1 MGKKQK
7 TDLDVVAGIDVHQ
20 SLYEV
25 CLLDRR
31 GRCRT
36 KVESRSFGTMAKDI
50 AELKTWLLERKCSHA
65 GMEATGVYW
74 RPLHAALE
82 THLVVQVAN
91 PVHVKVMR
99 GHKTDRKDA
108 EWIARKVMD
117 GEFRSS
123 FIPAAPFRDLRD
135 WVRFRKQL
143 IEART
148 SIRNSITQLLEQ
160 AGIKLASAL
169 SNIYGVSGMA
179 MLRAISKGECDPRA
193 LAQLAQRRA
202 KRKKPLIEAACA
214 AQLNAAQQAMLGQQL
229 ERLDQLEDQVDQ
241 VEKQIDRGLAPFSE
255 QARRL
260 RKIPGVDRQ
269 TIAVVIGELG
279 VDLSAFPSAQKLASW
294 VGLCPGSNE
303 SAGRKKSSRCRHG
316 NPYLRWVLMEA
327 ALGAARTKNSW
338 LKSVFHR
345 LHARRGYKR
354 AAIAIAHK
362 LLVVIYKMFT
372 TGAEYK
378 ELATSPEQTKHK
390 QREGKHL
397 LRRLRELGYQ
407 IQITEMPKYEV
418 PAG

>member
-1 MGKKQK
+1 MAKKK
-7 TDLDVVAGIDVHQ
+7 RELVVVAGVDVHQ

-31 GRCRT
+31 RTTRT
-36 KVESRSFGTMAKDI
+36 KVESRSFGTMAGDI
-50 AELKTWLLERKCSHA
+50 QRIKAWLQEQGCTHV

-82 THLVVQVAN
+82 NEMAVLVAN

-108 EWIARKVMD
+108 EWIARKVLD

-123 FIPAAPFRDLRD
+123 FIPSAPFRELRD

-143 IEART
+143 VEART

-160 AGIKLASAL
+160 AGVKLASAL
-169 SNIYGVSGMA
+169 SNVYGVSGMG
-179 MLRAISKGECDPRA
+179 MLRAISAGECDPKA
-193 LAQLAQRRA
+193 LASLAKQRA

-214 AQLNAAQQAMLGQQL
+214 AQLSSGQRGMLTQQL
-229 ERLDQLEDQVDQ
+229 ERLDQLEEKLAQ
-241 VEKQIDRGLAPFSE
+241 VERQIDRGLEPFSE
-255 QARRL
+255 QCQRL

-279 VDLSAFPSAQKLASW
+279 LDLSAFPNAERLASW
-294 VGLCPGSNE
+294 VGLCPGSNQ
-303 SAGRKKSSRCRHG
+303 SAGRQKSSRCRHG

-327 ALGAARTKNSW
+327 ALGAARTKGSW
-338 LKSVFHR
+338 FKSVFHR

-362 LLVVIYKMFT
+362 LLVVIYKMLT
-372 TGAEYK
+372 TGSEYQ
-378 ELATSPEQTKHK
+378 EHEASPTQTKQR

-397 LRRLRELGYQ
+397 LRRLKELGFD
-407 IQITEMPKYEV
+407 IQVIGKPTDELT
-418 PAG
+418 AG

>member
-1 MGKKQK
+1 MVRKQK
-7 TDLDVVAGIDVHQ
+7 TDLEVVAGVDVHQ

-31 GRCRT
+31 GRGRS

-50 AELKTWLLERKCSHA
+50 DELKAWLLDRKCSHA

-82 THLVVQVAN
+82 THMVVQVAN

-108 EWIARKVMD
+108 EWIARKVLD

-123 FIPAAPFRDLRD
+123 FIPSAPFRDLRD

-148 SIRNSITQLLEQ
+148 AIRNSITQLLEQ

-179 MLRAISKGECDPRA
+179 MLRAISKGECDPKA

-202 KRKKPLIEAACA
+202 KHKKPLIEAACA
-214 AQLNAAQQAMLGQQL
+214 AQLNLAQRAMLAQQL

-241 VEKQIDRGLAPFSE
+241 VEKQIDQGLAPFSE
-255 QARRL
+255 QAGRL

-294 VGLCPGSNE
+294 VGLCPGNNE
-303 SAGRKKSSRCRHG
+303 SAGRQKSSRCRHG

-327 ALGAARTKNSW
+327 ALGAARTRNSW
-338 LKSVFHR
+338 FKSVFHR
-345 LHARRGYKR
+345 LNARRGYKR

-362 LLVVIYKMFT
+362 LLVVIYKMLT
-372 TGAEYK
+372 TGEEYR
-378 ELATSPEQTKHK
+378 EMATSPEQAKQK
-390 QREGKHL
+390 QREGKNL
-397 LRRLRELGYQ
+397 LRRLRGLGYQ
-407 IQITEMPKYEV
+407 VQILETPKT
-418 PAG
+418 ALDDS